1 MFKIWAKVMKE
12 GKIVRQFVYENEEK
26 LTWSHFMQYMFDICR
41 ELDVPTPVVLKS
53 HIFNFAKFNHVP
65 LSAPRLCGRGRL
77 RLSAAR
83 TSSVLT
89 PLDSRKSRRDG
100 GCDFP

>member
-53 HIFNFAKFNHVP
+53 HIFNFAKFNHVRF
-65 LSAPRLCGRGRL
+65 LPR
-77 RLSAAR
+77 
-83 TSSVLT
+83 
-89 PLDSRKSRRDG
+89 
-100 GCDFP
+100 DFVEGIDFDYLLLEHLVF